1 MSDAPSAW
9 QGDLDRDDLN
19 EDAVPA
25 HPLALFGHWYE
36 AARGCGL
43 KEPSAMT
50 LATIDPDGRPSA
62 RIVLLK
68 GFDADGFRFYTNYE
82 SRKGAAL
89 AVHPDAALVFWWEP
103 IERQVRVTGTVH
115 KLGPEDADA
124 YFARRAR
131 ISRIGAHASPQSEVI
146 PGRAELD
153 QRLSRAE
160 AQFEGRDVPRPPHWG
175 GYALV
180 ADSIEFWQA
189 RHGRLHDRLR
199 YRRDN
204 DAWALERLAP

>member
-62 RIVLLK
+62 RISV
-68 GFDADGFRFYTNYE
+68 GFDTF
-82 SRKGAAL
+82 S
-89 AVHPDAALVFWWEP
+89 
-103 IERQVRVTGTVH
+103 
-115 KLGPEDADA
+115 
-124 YFARRAR
+124 
-131 ISRIGAHASPQSEVI
+131 S
-146 PGRAELD
+146 
-153 QRLSRAE
+153 
-160 AQFEGRDVPRPPHWG
+160 
-175 GYALV
+175 
-180 ADSIEFWQA
+180 
-189 RHGRLHDRLR
+189 
-199 YRRDN
+199 
-204 DAWALERLAP
+204 